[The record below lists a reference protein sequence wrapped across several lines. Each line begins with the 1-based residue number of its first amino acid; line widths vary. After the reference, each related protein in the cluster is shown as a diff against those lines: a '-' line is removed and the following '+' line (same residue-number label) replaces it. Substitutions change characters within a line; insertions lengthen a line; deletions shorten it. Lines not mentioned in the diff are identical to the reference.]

1 MTLVPCSM
9 TSAFDG
15 HSRQKRANNKK
26 CTFMLKIFIKWSYF
40 SVNLK
45 IGFDLTRGKNGAP
58 SLRIRD
64 FEEVPE
70 FRDHKKKRAL
80 KSESS
85 SESDENDDGKII
97 PHIKKAKES
106 DSSDLDT
113 SGSDDDDRRLSTK
126 GILPNEFEPE
136 RQPRVHGVNDKG
148 SDTE

>member
-1 MTLVPCSM
+1 MYWSTSKTGAVFVVFLCWVTAFKEYEDDKTL
-9 TSAFDG
+9 
-15 HSRQKRANNKK
+15 
-26 CTFMLKIFIKWSYF
+26 
-40 SVNLK
+40 NLK